1 MTVKEMTDALNLRAF
16 TAEEGMEKTIE
27 GGYTSD
33 LLSDVMGYADAGFVW
48 VTLQT
53 HKNIMAIA
61 SLKELAAVV
70 LVKGLI
76 PDQDTLTLARQE
88 GIALLG
94 TSEQAFEFSG
104 RLYRMLHP

>member
-1 MTVKEMTDALNLRAF
+1 
-16 TAEEGMEKTIE
+16 
-27 GGYTSD
+27 
-33 LLSDVMGYADAGFVW
+33 MGYADAGFVW